1 MEKGLF
7 NPDTAPRYI
16 VYMVMFAMCL
26 AALAAPFAVMA
37 VFTALV
43 G

>member
-7 NPDTAPRYI
+7 NPETAPDWM
-16 VYMVMFAMCL
+16 VYTVMTGICL
-26 AALAAPFAVMA
+26 AALLAPFAVMA

-43 G
+43 Q

>member
-7 NPDTAPRYI
+7 NPETAPDWM
-16 VYMVMFAMCL
+16 VYAVMSIMCL
-26 AALAAPFAVMA
+26 AALLAPFAVMA

-43 G
+43 Q

>member
-1 MEKGLF
+1 MEKGMLT
-7 NPDTAPRYI
+7 PETAPRFI
-16 VYMVMFAMCL
+16 VYTVMLVMCL

-43 G
+43 Q